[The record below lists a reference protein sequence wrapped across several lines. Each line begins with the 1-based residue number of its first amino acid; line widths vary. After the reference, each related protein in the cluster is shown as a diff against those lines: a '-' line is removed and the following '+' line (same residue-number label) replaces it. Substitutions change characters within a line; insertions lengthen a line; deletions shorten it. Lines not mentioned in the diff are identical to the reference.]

1 MKIVLSDILKGKK
14 RIALS
19 GHVRPDGD
27 CVGSSMGLYLYLTE
41 QFPEIEVDLYLEKIP
56 ASFSIISRT
65 EEIRHTLSEETAYDL
80 FICLDCGD
88 EQRLGPFAPLLR
100 QAAHTVCID
109 HHVSN
114 DAFAEL
120 NYIRPEA
127 SSTSELV
134 YTLLEDEK
142 ISKAC
147 AEALYMGIAHDTG
160 VFQYSCTSPETM
172 EAAAQLLRKGIDGSE
187 IIEKT
192 YFEKTYIQNQIL
204 GRALLESML
213 VLEKQV
219 VVSVVSRKEM
229 KFFEAVPSD
238 LEGIVAQLRQ
248 TKGVEVAIFLHET
261 DTREYKVSLRSKGK
275 VNVSS
280 IAQYFGGGGHVRAAG
295 VTMKGSAHD
304 VINNLLRQIDT
315 DIFANITL
323 HNTCYNVFLFFKI
336 LIVYYFSFFLADL
349 LKNQVFRIHCC
360 NTSKLFGL
368 YRNLTNISD
377 LQCGINLFRIF
388 QCDLDCRIKHFLNY
402 FFFCV
407 NSIITGLSVHDHL
420 DIIRCPEVVFA
431 GTDERV
437 FNRIHHGISADVLLF
452 FKNCQSFH

>member
-1 MKIVLSDILKGKK
+1 M
-14 RIALS
+14 S
-19 GHVRPDGD
+19 GCFRVPDHLPLQQERVDGRKTSIG
-27 CVGSSMGLYLYLTE
+27 VGGAVGPINAPTVFNSVFNVE
-41 QFPEIEVDLYLEKIP
+41 QFWDGRAATLQDQAGGPPLNPIEMASKSWDEIIAKLEKDP
-56 ASFSIISRT
+56 QLKAQFLEVYPQGFSGENITDAIA
-65 EEIRHTLSEETAYDL
+65 EFEKTLITPDSPFDK
-80 FICLDCGD
+80 CL
-88 EQRLGPFAPLLR
+88 
-100 QAAHTVCID
+100 
-109 HHVSN
+109 
-114 DAFAEL
+114 
-120 NYIRPEA
+120 
-127 SSTSELV
+127 
-134 YTLLEDEK
+134 LLEDEK

-229 KFFEAVPSD
+229 EFFEAVPSD

-304 VINNLLRQIDT
+304 VINNLLRQI
-315 DIFANITL
+315 TL
-323 HNTCYNVFLFFKI
+323 Q
-336 LIVYYFSFFLADL
+336 
-349 LKNQVFRIHCC
+349 LK
-360 NTSKLFGL
+360 
-368 YRNLTNISD
+368 
-377 LQCGINLFRIF
+377 
-388 QCDLDCRIKHFLNY
+388 
-402 FFFCV
+402 
-407 NSIITGLSVHDHL
+407 
-420 DIIRCPEVVFA
+420 EA
-431 GTDERV
+431 
-437 FNRIHHGISADVLLF
+437 
-452 FKNCQSFH
+452 